1 MKKFFLNFILRL
13 IILFVILGLFNPI
26 HKNEFMRSALFVS
39 TLTFIMSID
48 EFLRYKAILKKQSDN
63 KGSIANTSFNIS
75 KDKMTFLNNY
85 TLINES
91 NNQLI
96 FLSYPNIIL
105 NSYFLV
111 IKVKSISDT
120 NNEIQIRSYSSLKN
134 PSSKHYLNNI

>member
-1 MKKFFLNFILRL
+1 
-13 IILFVILGLFNPI
+13 
-26 HKNEFMRSALFVS
+26 
-39 TLTFIMSID
+39 MSID